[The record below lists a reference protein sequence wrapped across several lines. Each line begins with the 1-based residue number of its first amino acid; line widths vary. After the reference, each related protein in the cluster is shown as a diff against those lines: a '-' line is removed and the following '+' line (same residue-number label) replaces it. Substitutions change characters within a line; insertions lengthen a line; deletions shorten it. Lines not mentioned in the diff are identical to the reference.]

1 MEICIILNRKNFFT
15 SAVKLHQ
22 ILTGYDDEN
31 EIEEMYQQFLKKLDD
46 MEGEEE

>member
-1 MEICIILNRKNFFT
+1 
-15 SAVKLHQ
+15 VKLHQ